1 MNANT
6 DIDLC
11 SVPEIL
17 LMLRAPGAGWLA
29 TLLAALDEAD
39 RDPDFN
45 AYHRAILARCLGEQG
60 VPVAIAEAAR
70 QRTIQFEQA
79 LEDTMQA
86 DLRHTDADQR
96 LAC

>member
-1 MNANT
+1 MNTLNDT
-6 DIDLC
+6 DFC
-11 SVPEIL
+11 SVPEVL

-29 TLLAALDEAD
+29 TLLSALDEAS

-45 AYHRAILARCLGEQG
+45 AYHRAILARCLDEQA

-70 QRTIQFEQA
+70 QRTIQFEEVLSA
-79 LEDTMQA
+79 AMQDDPVEA
-86 DLRHTDADQR
+86 DHR

>member
-6 DIDLC
+6 DTDFC
-11 SVPEIL
+11 SVPEVL

-29 TLLAALDEAD
+29 TLLAALEEAN

-45 AYHRAILARCLGEQG
+45 AYHRAILARCINEQA

-70 QRTIQFEQA
+70 QRTIQFEQV
-79 LEDTMQA
+79 LEATIQA
-86 DLRHTDADQR
+86 DTRHADQR
-96 LAC
+96 VAC